1 MDDAR
6 AMNVGARKVA
16 KLIIIEVL
24 RGGIIIVMGI
34 PSHQRG
40 KQDGT
45 PTSTFVSY
53 AIRVGMA
60 EKQDM

>member
-1 MDDAR
+1 MMDDAR

-53 AIRVGMA
+53 AI
-60 EKQDM
+60 